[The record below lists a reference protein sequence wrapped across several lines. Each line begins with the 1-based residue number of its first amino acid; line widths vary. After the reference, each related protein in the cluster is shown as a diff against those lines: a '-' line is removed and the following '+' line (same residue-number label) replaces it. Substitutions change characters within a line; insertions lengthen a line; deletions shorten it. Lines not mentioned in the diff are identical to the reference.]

1 MKNGLIIFIR
11 NPEKG
16 KVKSRLAKDLGEDK
30 TLTVYNFLLQYT
42 RDICAKVNAS
52 RFVFY
57 SDNIDHSD
65 IWDKHFFTKYLQEGK
80 DLGER
85 MSNAF
90 SNVFN
95 LGFKNLSIIGSD
107 CYELTANHI
116 KDSFLQLEK
125 HDVVI
130 GPSKD
135 GGYYLLGMKKL
146 HSELFNN
153 KNWGCDDVLQNT
165 IDNLNQH
172 KLKFIE
178 LPALNDIDTIKD
190 LSGTDILAKCNLDLF
205 K

>member
-1 MKNGLIIFIR
+1 MKNALIIFIR

-16 KVKSRLAKDLGEDK
+16 KVKSRLSKDLGEEK
-30 TLTVYNFLLQYT
+30 TLTVYKFLLQYT
-42 RDICAKVNAS
+42 RDICAKVNTS

-57 SDNIDHSD
+57 SDNIDYPD
-65 IWDKHFFTKYLQEGK
+65 IWNEHLFTKYLQEGK

-90 SNVFN
+90 SKVFN
-95 LGFKNLSIIGSD
+95 LGFKYVSIIGSD
-107 CYELTANHI
+107 CYELKSDHI
-116 KDSFLQLEK
+116 QQAFLQLEK
-125 HDVVI
+125 NEVVI

-146 HSELFNN
+146 YPQLLTA

-178 LPALNDIDTIKD
+178 LPALNDIDTIED
-190 LSGTDILAKCNLDLF
+190 LSGTDILSKCNLDLF

>member
-1 MKNGLIIFIR
+1 MKNALIIFIR

-16 KVKSRLAKDLGEDK
+16 KVKSRLSKDLGEEK

-42 RDICAKVNAS
+42 RDICGKANAS

-57 SDNIDHSD
+57 SDNIDYPD
-65 IWDKHFFTKYLQEGK
+65 IWNEHLFTKYLQEGK

-90 SNVFN
+90 STVFN
-95 LGFKNLSIIGSD
+95 LGFKNVSIIGSD
-107 CYELTANHI
+107 CYELKTHHI
-116 KDSFLQLEK
+116 QQAFVQLEETE
-125 HDVVI
+125 VVV

-146 HSELFNN
+146 HSQLFTG
-153 KNWGCDDVLQNT
+153 KKWGCDDVLQNT
-165 IDNLNQH
+165 IDNLIQH

-178 LPALNDIDTIKD
+178 LPILYDIDTIED
-190 LSGTDILAKCNLDLF
+190 LSGTDILAKCNLDLL

>member
-1 MKNGLIIFIR
+1 MKNALIIFIR

-16 KVKSRLAKDLGEDK
+16 KVKSRLSKDLGQEK
-30 TLTVYNFLLQYT
+30 TLTVYNFLLQHT

-57 SDNIDHSD
+57 SDNIDYPD
-65 IWDKHFFTKYLQEGK
+65 IWNEHLFTKYLQEGK

-85 MSNAF
+85 MRNAF
-90 SNVFN
+90 SKVFN
-95 LGFKNLSIIGSD
+95 LGFKNVSIIGSD
-107 CYELTANHI
+107 CYELKSDHI
-116 KDSFLQLEK
+116 QQAFVQLEK
-125 HDVVI
+125 NAVVI

-146 HSELFNN
+146 HPQLFNA

-172 KLKFIE
+172 KLKFFE
-178 LPALNDIDTIKD
+178 LPMLNDIDTIED
-190 LSGTDILAKCNLDLF
+190 LSETDILAKCNLDLL